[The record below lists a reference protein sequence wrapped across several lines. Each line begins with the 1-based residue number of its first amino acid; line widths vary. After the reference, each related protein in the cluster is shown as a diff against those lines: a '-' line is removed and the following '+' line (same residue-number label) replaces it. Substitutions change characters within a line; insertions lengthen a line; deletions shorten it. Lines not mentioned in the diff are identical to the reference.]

1 MNSSV
6 SSSGSTRLASV
17 YAARDRLAGHWRGS
31 QAQRAW
37 HWWLAEL
44 RDCLPHNLRRWLVR
58 DTTEQIFAWPLSN
71 PVERPQTDARQVLL
85 LPSSQA
91 LVQTLRL
98 PAAAA
103 RNLSTVIGYELD
115 RFTPFEAGQ
124 LYFVARQEN
133 RSASF
138 IEVTLVAVARDRLD
152 RILAECAALGVRPD
166 AVDVGSVEQRM
177 GVDLL
182 PMPLRPRQSG
192 SGTRLR
198 RGLIGLCVA
207 LLLCSM
213 WLWLDGRQ
221 RLLEEMQAQVQAQR
235 AQAAE
240 VQQLR
245 QQLTNTLGAA
255 NYLLRR
261 KAEQLPLSALLSEL
275 TACLPADTWIEHL
288 EINDGAELAFS
299 GQSAKASAL
308 IARAKDCRNL
318 DNVQF
323 QGVIQP
329 DAKTGKDRYSLR
341 AHLHQESVDAP

>member
-17 YAARDRLAGHWRGS
+17 YAVRDRLAEQWRGS

-44 RDCLPHNLRRWLVR
+44 RDCLPHNLRRLLVR
-58 DTTEQIFAWPLSN
+58 ETVEQVYAWPLGDAIDH
-71 PVERPQTDARQVLL
+71 PQADARKVLL
-85 LPSSQA
+85 LPPSQA

-124 LYFVARQEN
+124 LYFVARLES

-138 IEVTLVAVARDRLD
+138 IEVTLVAVARERLD
-152 RILAECAALGVRPD
+152 RMLAECEALGLRPE
-166 AVDVGSVEQRM
+166 AVDVGSGEQRM
-177 GVDLL
+177 GIDLL
-182 PMPLRPRQSG
+182 PMSLRPRQSG

-213 WLWLDGRQ
+213 WLWLDDRQ
-221 RLLEEMQAQVQAQR
+221 RLLEEMQAEVQAQR

-245 QQLTNTLGAA
+245 QQLTNTRGAA

-329 DAKTGKDRYSLR
+329 DAKTGKDQYSLR